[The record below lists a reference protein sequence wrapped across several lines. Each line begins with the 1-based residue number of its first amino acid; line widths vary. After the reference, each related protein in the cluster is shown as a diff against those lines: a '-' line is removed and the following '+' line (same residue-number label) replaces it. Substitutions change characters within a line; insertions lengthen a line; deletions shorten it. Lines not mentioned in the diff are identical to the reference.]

1 MYVDKCTAHAN
12 GKTYTRYLLRESRR
26 EGKKTIKTTIL
37 NITPWGERTC
47 EALRF
52 ALANQKRLGEIGIN
66 SAGHIDPVDHI
77 NPTDHINPADLCKI
91 LGDIKLTQQS
101 PVGDVWL
108 LHQRAMQN
116 GLVAALGDSRQG
128 RLALWQILAR
138 TLDQGSRLSAVRLAR
153 MRETDFLRLGKFT
166 ENDLY
171 KNLDWI
177 AEHQHAIE
185 KTLYKRRHGSKPWR
199 KAFRR
204 YQDYAAFA

>member
-52 ALANQKRLGEIGIN
+52 ALANQKRLGEIR
-66 SAGHIDPVDHI
+66 
-77 NPTDHINPADLCKI
+77 INPADLRKT
-91 LGDIKLTQQS
+91 LGDMKLTQQS

-108 LHQRAMQN
+108 LHQKATQN
-116 GLVAALGDSRQG
+116 GLVAALGDSREG
-128 RLALWQILAR
+128 RLALWQVMAR

-171 KNLDWI
+171 KRVVP
-177 AEHQHAIE
+177 Q
-185 KTLYKRRHGSKPWR
+185 
-199 KAFRR
+199 KAV
-204 YQDYAAFA
+204 DT